1 MSYSNQKATL
11 VYTNPNVGGIVGG
24 ADDENATTVSAD
36 QVLPGLWI
44 GNQAASQS
52 ESWLKSHNIRTVFN
66 ATKHLP
72 FANGRVEIRIPV
84 NDPGPFNDLDQDD
97 VARMYRALP
106 CAVDMLHDSLSKG
119 GVLVHCHA
127 GMQRSA
133 AVVTAYLAK
142 YYFHNLDKSRNT
154 RDGSNN
160 VITPQAA
167 NSLYKRSKE
176 FLLSKR
182 SKVFYNG
189 WYVNFEKAIKKYIQT
204 GMNDA
209 NLSKCG
215 NNRS

>member
-1 MSYSNQKATL
+1 MDSPFSMSVNGGKATLSYSNS
-11 VYTNPNVGGIVGG
+11 IVGG
-24 ADDENATTVSAD
+24 GAGENDENATTVSAD

-52 ESWLKSHNIRTVFN
+52 QSWLKSHNIRTIFN

-72 FANGRVEIRIPV
+72 FAGGRVEIRIPV
-84 NDPGPFNDLDQDD
+84 NDPGPFNDLEQED
-97 VARMYRALP
+97 VATMYRALP

-142 YYFHNLDKSRNT
+142 YYFHKLDFPREKVN
-154 RDGSNN
+154 GGCK
-160 VITPQAA
+160 ITPQMA
-167 NSLYKRSKE
+167 NSLYKRSKD

-204 GMNDA
+204 GMEDG
-209 NLSKCG
+209 SGCVH
-215 NNRS
+215 